1 MDDPLNL
8 TLFRDYEIG
17 ARVIPCHRRTTASQN
32 SDQPQAHRLRP
43 LLTVGHVAGALPLS
57 RQIGVEAKVAVGAF
71 DAAPRSTS
79 AV

>member
-1 MDDPLNL
+1 MDDPPNL

-43 LLTVGHVAGALPLS
+43 LLTVGHVAGEHA
-57 RQIGVEAKVAVGAF
+57 GVTTGECVYRWASELG
-71 DAAPRSTS
+71 
-79 AV
+79 